1 MQHRGHHRRSTR
13 RRSELTMDTHQATAS
28 FTGLLATATGLTVS
42 MLPELEAWLR
52 IASLL
57 IGCAVGLAS
66 LYAILKNKKHP
77 HE

>member
-1 MQHRGHHRRSTR
+1 MLDRRHHRSPTR
-13 RRSELTMDTHQATAS
+13 RRAELTLDTHQATAS

-66 LYAILKNKKHP
+66 LYAILRNKKHP

>member
-1 MQHRGHHRRSTR
+1 
-13 RRSELTMDTHQATAS
+13 MDTHQATAS
-28 FTGLLATATGLTVS
+28 FTGLLATAGGITVS

-66 LYAILKNKKHP
+66 LYAIILRNKKHP

>member
-1 MQHRGHHRRSTR
+1 MERNWRPHSAN
-13 RRSELTMDTHQATAS
+13 MDTHQATAS
-28 FTGLLATATGLTVS
+28 FTGLLATASGITLS

-52 IASLL
+52 VASLL

-66 LYAILKNKKHP
+66 LYAILRNRKHP

>member
-1 MQHRGHHRRSTR
+1 
-13 RRSELTMDTHQATAS
+13 MDAHQASAS
-28 FTGLLATATGLTVS
+28 ITGLLATATGFTVS

-66 LYAILKNKKHP
+66 LYAILKNRKTP

>member
-1 MQHRGHHRRSTR
+1 
-13 RRSELTMDTHQATAS
+13 MDHHQAAAS
-28 FTGLLATATGLTVS
+28 FTGLVATATGLTVS
-42 MLPELEAWLR
+42 LLPEIEAWLR

-66 LYAILKNKKHP
+66 FAVIVRNWTKNHPP

>member
-1 MQHRGHHRRSTR
+1 MQHRCNDWSATGSRPQ
-13 RRSELTMDTHQATAS
+13 LTMDTHQATAS

-52 IASLL
+52 VASLV
-57 IGCAVGLAS
+57 IGCLVGLAS
-66 LYAILKNKKHP
+66 LYAILRNKKPP